1 MNTSKVKLIFQ
12 DGSTQDK
19 TLDYGCSI
27 EELREILLTTVPN
40 IDDVEIGDGS
50 RWRQISVSELESMI
64 DQLQDALDA
73 CDAANNGGYDD
84 DYRSS
89 YPYAAGFAGMAMKSI
104 SNRLESY
111 L

>member
-27 EELREILLTTVPN
+27 EELREILLSTVPN
-40 IDDVEIGDGS
+40 IEDVEIGDGS
-50 RWRQISVSELESMI
+50 RWRQISVGELEDMI
-64 DQLQDALDA
+64 DQLQDAVDA
-73 CDAANNGGYDD
+73 CEAANHGGCDD
-84 DYRSS
+84 DYRNS
-89 YPYAAGFAGMAMKSI
+89 YPYAAGFAGMAMRSV
-104 SNRLESY
+104 SNRLEAY